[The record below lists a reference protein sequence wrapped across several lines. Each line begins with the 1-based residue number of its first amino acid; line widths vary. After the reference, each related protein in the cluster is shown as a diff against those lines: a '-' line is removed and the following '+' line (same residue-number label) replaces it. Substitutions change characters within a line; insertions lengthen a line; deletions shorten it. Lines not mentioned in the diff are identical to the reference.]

1 MRTRKL
7 IFLFSLLTFILMTTL
22 FYSINRPFQRQPQN
36 EIEHLIGVAQA
47 NLSEPWRVVMN
58 EEIKNTIESYSGV
71 RVIFTNA
78 GDSSE
83 RQAEDI
89 NKLIHLGI
97 DLLIVSPV
105 ESSVMTPVIQK
116 VYEQMPVIVLDKGV
130 EGYDY
135 TLFIGSDNK
144 LVGKQVGRFVKRKLN
159 RRGGRVVEITG
170 RAESLPVL
178 ERKIGF
184 REELQDASNIEITA
198 SFSADWLRDKA
209 EDITEQN
216 IELISECN
224 VIFAHNDAMAFG
236 THRALSKAGI
246 KDKII
251 LGIDGLTGEQ
261 GGLALVE
268 AGILNATITCP
279 TGGREAVI
287 RAMDI
292 LQERDG
298 LPKKIFLRSS
308 LVTKDNIEQI
318 QAKSVNRPRGNP
330 DEPIVL
336 GFAQVGKEGAWRAAN
351 TKSIKAAAESAGIR
365 LIFRDAELNQAK
377 QVAAIRYFIEQE
389 VDVIA
394 FSPIVESG
402 WEEVL
407 REARDAGIPVICS
420 DRTVKVSDETLFTT
434 YLGADFIEE
443 GRRAAQWLLEETKG
457 QDEIRIVEI
466 AGYPGSAPAV
476 DRRKGFYEVIN
487 QSPAHRIIDS
497 ENGDFVYTLGYNAM
511 SRFLLRQPHIDAVYA
526 HNDDMALGAIKAIEE
541 AGLKP
546 GEDILIVSIDGVKA
560 AFEAMIAGKL
570 NCSVECSPLLGPQ
583 LMNAVQTYMN
593 GEELPFR
600 INTEEGVFPKEIAE
614 DYISSRKY

>member
-1 MRTRKL
+1 MRPRKL
-7 IFLFSLLTFILMTTL
+7 IFLFSLLTAILMMTL
-22 FYSINRPFQRQPQN
+22 FYSVNQPFQRQTQN
-36 EIEHLIGVAQA
+36 KIEHLIGVAQA

-58 EEIKNTIESYSGV
+58 AEIKNTVASYSGV

-89 NKLIHLGI
+89 EKLIKLGI

-105 ESSVMTPVIQK
+105 ESSVMTPVIHR

-144 LVGKQVGRFVKRKLN
+144 LVGKQAGRFVKRKLN
-159 RRGGRVVEITG
+159 GRGGKVVEITG
-170 RAESLPVL
+170 RAESLPVS

-184 REELQDASNIEITA
+184 REELQDARSIDITA

-209 EDITEQN
+209 EDITKEHMD
-216 IELISECN
+216 LISDCD
-224 VIFAHNDAMAFG
+224 VVFAHNDAMALG
-236 THRALSKAGI
+236 AYRALENVGMR
-246 KDKII
+246 DKVII
-251 LGIDGLTGEQ
+251 GVDGLTGEQ

-268 AGILNATITCP
+268 AGVLNATITCP

-292 LQERDG
+292 LQKRDG

-308 LVTKDNIEQI
+308 LVTKDNLEVIRT
-318 QAKSVNRPRGNP
+318 KSVNRPRQDPEN
-330 DEPIVL
+330 PIVL
-336 GFAQVGKEGAWRAAN
+336 GFAQVGKEGDWRAAN
-351 TKSIKAAAESAGIR
+351 TKSIKEAARRANIR
-365 LIFRDAELNQAK
+365 LIFEDAELDQSK
-377 QVAAIRYFIEQE
+377 QIAAIRDFIRQE

-394 FSPIVESG
+394 FSPIVETG

-443 GRRAAQWLLEETKG
+443 GRRAAQWLLEETEG
-457 QDEIRIVEI
+457 SDEIRIVEI

-476 DRRKGFYEVIN
+476 DRRKGFHEVIN
-487 QSPAHRIIDS
+487 QSATHTIIDS
-497 ENGDFVYTLGYNAM
+497 ENGDFVYNLGYNAM
-511 SRFLLRQPHIDAVYA
+511 KRFLLRHTRIDAVYA

-546 GEDILIVSIDGVKA
+546 GEDILLVSIDGVKA

-570 NCSVECSPLLGPQ
+570 NCTVECSPLLGPQ

-600 INTEEGVFPKEIAE
+600 INTEEGVFPKEIAA